1 MSATPAVALEHAEVT
16 YRADTAEHVTV
27 TPLGQALGA
36 EIGGLDLARPFTPAE
51 LDAVRAAIQDHHLL
65 CFRDQRLDSDEQVGF
80 SKQLGPLEV
89 FPEQDKTKGEST
101 VYNVAN
107 VSPEGEHLP
116 VDDHRV
122 IYQKVNARW
131 HTDSSYRYI
140 PSFVSIMYAIRV
152 LPDGAKG
159 GETEFSNML
168 AAYDAL
174 PGELKA
180 RIEPLHMVHYYEFG
194 RRLFP
199 ELPPVSHHE
208 KVHVPPTCHPL
219 VRIHPDRGYR
229 RSLFFTT
236 NAGNEVSGM
245 TMDDGVALHR
255 KLRAT
260 CRGPSSA
267 TGTGGGRT
275 TSSSGTTGSSCTA
288 RRATTWRA
296 TRGSSGAPR
305 SPAPSRSSAPTP
317 RPSRARSA
325 LSPTSETGPPWGAP
339 GEQAHVPARAG
350 PAGGCRRPSGSPCA

>member
-1 MSATPAVALEHAEVT
+1 MSATPAVALDEAAEAT
-16 YRADTAEHVTV
+16 HRLETAEHVTV
-27 TPLGQALGA
+27 TPLGNALGA

-51 LDAVRAAIQDHHLL
+51 LEAVRTAIQDHHLL
-65 CFRDQRLDSDEQVGF
+65 CFRDQHLGSDEQVAF
-80 SKQLGPLEV
+80 STQLGPLEV

-152 LPDGAKG
+152 LPDGASG

-174 PGELKA
+174 PDEMKV

-199 ELPPVSHHE
+199 ELPPS
-208 KVHVPPTCHPL
+208 PIT
-219 VRIHPDRGYR
+219 R
-229 RSLFFTT
+229 RCTSP
-236 NAGNEVSGM
+236 
-245 TMDDGVALHR
+245 R
-255 KLRAT
+255 PAT
-260 CRGPSSA
+260 PSSA
-267 TGTGGGRT
+267 STPTGAAAAR
-275 TSSSGTTGSSCTA
+275 SSS
-288 RRATTWRA
+288 RRTRA
-296 TRGSSGAPR
+296 TR
-305 SPAPSRSSAPTP
+305 
-317 RPSRARSA
+317 
-325 LSPTSETGPPWGAP
+325 
-339 GEQAHVPARAG
+339 
-350 PAGGCRRPSGSPCA
+350 

>member
-1 MSATPAVALEHAEVT
+1 MSATTAVALEDTDATGRAE
-16 YRADTAEHVTV
+16 TAEHVTV
-27 TPLGQALGA
+27 TPLGPALGA
-36 EIGGLDLARPFTPAE
+36 EIGGLDLARPLTPAE
-51 LDAVRAAIQDHHLL
+51 LGAVRGAIRAHHLL
-65 CFRDQRLDSDEQVGF
+65 CFRDQHLDSDEQVAF
-80 SKQLGPLEV
+80 SKRLGPLEV
-89 FPEQDKTKGEST
+89 FPEQDKTKGENT

-107 VSPEGEHLP
+107 VSPEGDHLP

-131 HTDSSYRYI
+131 HTDSSYRFI
-140 PSFVSIMYAIRV
+140 PSFVSIMYAIQV

-199 ELPPVSHHE
+199 QLPPVSHHE
-208 KVHVPPTCHPL
+208 REHVPPTCHPL

-245 TMDDGVALHR
+245 TMEDGVALHR
-255 KLRAT
+255 RLASHVSRRDFCYLHRWRPNDLVLWDNRVLMHRAKGYDMA
-260 CRGPSSA
+260 RHPRVFR
-267 TGTGGGRT
+267 RT
-275 TSSSGTTGSSCTA
+275 TVAGSDPILGPCSQA
-288 RRATTWRA
+288 VQ
-296 TRGSSGAPR
+296 GKV
-305 SPAPSRSSAPTP
+305 
-317 RPSRARSA
+317 RPLAD
-325 LSPTSETGPPWGAP
+325 L
-339 GEQAHVPARAG
+339 
-350 PAGGCRRPSGSPCA
+350 

>member
-1 MSATPAVALEHAEVT
+1 MSAAPAVALKGAETT
-16 YRADTAEHVTV
+16 YRAETAEHVTV
-27 TPLGQALGA
+27 TPLGTALGA
-36 EIGGLDLARPFTPAE
+36 EIGGLDLTRPLTPAE
-51 LDAVRAAIQDHHLL
+51 LEAVRGALQAHHLL
-65 CFRDQRLDSDEQVGF
+65 CFRDQHLDSDGQVAF

-89 FPEQDKTKGEST
+89 FPEQDKTRGEST

-122 IYQKVNARW
+122 VYQKVNARW

-140 PSFVSIMYAIRV
+140 PSFASIMYAIRV

-174 PGELKA
+174 PGETQA

-208 KVHVPPTCHPL
+208 KEHVPPTCHPL
-219 VRIHPDRGYR
+219 VRIHPDRDYR

-245 TMDDGVALHR
+245 TMEDGVALHR
-255 KLRAT
+255 KLASHVSRREFCYLHRWRPNDLVLWDNRVLMHRAKGYDMGLHP
-260 CRGPSSA
+260 RVFR
-267 TGTGGGRT
+267 RT
-275 TSSSGTTGSSCTA
+275 TVAGSAPVLGPYSQAVQGKVRPLSGKP
-288 RRATTWRA
+288 ATT
-296 TRGSSGAPR
+296 PR
-305 SPAPSRSSAPTP
+305 H
-317 RPSRARSA
+317 
-325 LSPTSETGPPWGAP
+325 G
-339 GEQAHVPARAG
+339 
-350 PAGGCRRPSGSPCA
+350 

>member
-1 MSATPAVALEHAEVT
+1 MSATPAVALKDSSKAPRR
-16 YRADTAEHVTV
+16 RAGAAEHVTV
-27 TPLGQALGA
+27 TPLGKALGA
-36 EIGGLDLARPFTPAE
+36 EVGGLDLARPMTPAE
-51 LDAVRAAIQDHHLL
+51 LDAVRGAIRTHHLV
-65 CFRDQRLDSDEQVGF
+65 CFRDQHLDSGEQVAF

-89 FPEQDKTKGEST
+89 FPEQDKTKGENT

-122 IYQKVNARW
+122 VYQKVNARW

-140 PSFVSIMYAIRV
+140 PSFASIMYAIRV

-199 ELPPVSHHE
+199 QLPPVSHHE
-208 KVHVPPTCHPL
+208 REHVPPTCHPL

-245 TMDDGVALHR
+245 TMEDGVALHR
-255 KLRAT
+255 RLASHVSRREFCYLHRWRPNDLVLWDNRVLMHRAKGYDMA
-260 CRGPSSA
+260 RYPRVFR
-267 TGTGGGRT
+267 RT
-275 TSSSGTTGSSCTA
+275 TVAGSNPILGP
-288 RRATTWRA
+288 
-296 TRGSSGAPR
+296 GSQAVQGKV
-305 SPAPSRSSAPTP
+305 
-317 RPSRARSA
+317 RPLSA
-325 LSPTSETGPPWGAP
+325 L
-339 GEQAHVPARAG
+339 
-350 PAGGCRRPSGSPCA
+350 

>member
-1 MSATPAVALEHAEVT
+1 MSATPATALEDAPMAAPAPAPAPRRAE
-16 YRADTAEHVTV
+16 AAEHVTV

-36 EIGGLDLARPFTPAE
+36 EVGGLDLSRPLTPAE
-51 LDAVRAAIQDHHLL
+51 LDAVRGALQAHHLL
-65 CFRDQRLDSDEQVGF
+65 CFRGQRLGSGEQVAF
-80 SKQLGPLEV
+80 SRQLGPLEV

-152 LPDGAKG
+152 LPDGTKG

-208 KVHVPPTCHPL
+208 REHVPPTCHPL
-219 VRIHPDRGYR
+219 VRIHPDRGCR

-245 TMDDGVALHR
+245 TMEEGVALHR
-255 KLRAT
+255 RLASHVSRRELCYLHRWRPNDLVLWDNRVLMHRAKGYDMA
-260 CRGPSSA
+260 RHPRVFR
-267 TGTGGGRT
+267 RT
-275 TSSSGTTGSSCTA
+275 TVAG
-288 RRATTWRA
+288 
-296 TRGSSGAPR
+296 
-305 SPAPSRSSAPTP
+305 SAPVLGP
-317 RPSRARSA
+317 YSQAVEGRVRPLSA
-325 LSPTSETGPPWGAP
+325 L
-339 GEQAHVPARAG
+339 
-350 PAGGCRRPSGSPCA
+350 

>member
-1 MSATPAVALEHAEVT
+1 MSATPAAALGDASSALPAPAALRRTEAEVEAGIEA
-16 YRADTAEHVTV
+16 ADHVTV
-27 TPLGQALGA
+27 TPLGPALGA
-36 EIGGLDLARPFTPAE
+36 EVGGLDLSRPLTAAE
-51 LDAVRAAIQDHHLL
+51 LDAVRGALQAHHLL
-65 CFRDQRLDSDEQVGF
+65 CFRGQRLDSREQVAF

-89 FPEQDKTKGEST
+89 FPEQDKTKGENT

-131 HTDSSYRYI
+131 HTDSSYRYL

-174 PGELKA
+174 PGEIKA

-194 RRLFP
+194 RRLFR

-208 KVHVPPTCHPL
+208 REHVPPTCHPL

-245 TMDDGVALHR
+245 SMEDGVALHR
-255 KLRAT
+255 RLASHVSRRELCYLHRWRPNDLVLWDNRVLMHRAKGYDMA
-260 CRGPSSA
+260 RYPRVFR
-267 TGTGGGRT
+267 RT
-275 TSSSGTTGSSCTA
+275 TVAGTVPVLGPFSQA
-288 RRATTWRA
+288 VE
-296 TRGSSGAPR
+296 GKV
-305 SPAPSRSSAPTP
+305 
-317 RPSRARSA
+317 RPLSA
-325 LSPTSETGPPWGAP
+325 L
-339 GEQAHVPARAG
+339 
-350 PAGGCRRPSGSPCA
+350 